1 MNLIMLLYNQMI
13 KKEIIEL
20 KKQIDVLKRIKLKKY
35 NFSKFN
41 FSIKKEHMIKKNNL
55 KLQLTDKQISKMF
68 QKWIDE
74 GCENENSREEREFGE
89 QRDQENK
96 EKMRRVRA
104 CKKNYRGQVSI
115 ADCYKGVF

>member
-55 KLQLTDKQISKMF
+55 KLQLTDKQISKIF
-68 QKWIDE
+68 QKLEETDFE
-74 GCENENSREEREFGE
+74 SEQSRREREYE
-89 QRDQENK
+89 QMRSIENCN
-96 EKMRRVRA
+96 KMRRLRMMRR
-104 CKKNYRGQVSI
+104 Y
-115 ADCYKGVF
+115 

>member
-1 MNLIMLLYNQMI
+1 MDLIMLLYNQMI

-41 FSIKKEHMIKKNNL
+41 FSIKKERMIKKNNL

-68 QKWIDE
+68 QKWIVE

-104 CKKNYRGQVSI
+104 CKKNYRGQASI
-115 ADCYKGVF
+115 ADCYKRVF

>member
-74 GCENENSREEREFGE
+74 GCENETSHSEREFE
-89 QRDQENK
+89 QMRSIENCN
-96 EKMRRVRA
+96 KMRRLRMMRR
-104 CKKNYRGQVSI
+104 Y
-115 ADCYKGVF
+115 